1 MRDGWQ
7 RGGSVGGGA
16 AAPGAPAGGPIRQA
30 CAGGSGRQAHAGG
43 ETRTPGAPRTT
54 ANGQASVPGAPRT
67 TANGHARADRAA
79 QFMPFA
85 ALRGYYELLRQEARV
100 TEPQHEL
107 TDEEARELS
116 AVVQRVRKRQMVRV
130 RYYDRDAYTELTGCV
145 AHIDLAARELW
156 VVKTRIPL
164 DSISRLEILDEQ

>member
-7 RGGSVGGGA
+7 RSGSVGDGA
-16 AAPGAPAGGPIRQA
+16 AAPGAPTGGPIRQA
-30 CAGGSGRQAHAGG
+30 CVGGSAHQMHTGG
-43 ETRTPGAPRTT
+43 ETRA
-54 ANGQASVPGAPRT
+54 PGAPRT

-85 ALRGYYELLRQEARV
+85 ALRGYYELLRQAARV
-100 TEPQHEL
+100 PEPQHEL

-164 DSISRLEILDEQ
+164 DSISHLEILDEQ